1 MKIYIAADHRGF
13 ERKELL
19 KEQLDKLGLSLFDL
33 GDTKLNPDDDFTEF
47 AQNAC
52 MAVLADESEGV
63 ESKAILICGSG
74 QGMAMAANR
83 FRGIRA
89 CLAFSEH
96 QAMAA
101 RREENSNVLCLS
113 SEHLNL
119 EKSLSIV
126 ESWLN
131 AKFLTE
137 QRYIRRIEELDRL

>member
-1 MKIYIAADHRGF
+1 MNIYIAADHRGF

-19 KEQLDKLGLSLFDL
+19 KEQLSKAGIKTIDL
-33 GDTKLNPDDDFTEF
+33 GDTKLNTEDDFTEF

-52 MAVLADESEGV
+52 MAVLADESAAPEAR
-63 ESKAILICGSG
+63 AILICGSG
-74 QGMAMAANR
+74 QGMVMAANR

-101 RREENSNVLCLS
+101 KREEDSNVLCLS

-131 AKFLTE
+131 AKFLPE
-137 QRYIRRIEELDRL
+137 QRYIRRIEELDKL